1 MARMLLA
8 PVLRKYTLIRTPSQV
23 SKSQSLAAHGQPN
36 ENYPSPFKQLNIQAL
51 RPSNVIEV
59 PAEIPNATLNRF
71 DCSSSTGASSS
82 LYRGGILAKRQNTT
96 DNVSFPIP
104 PPTFSVK
111 RTLQPLYRN
120 ITSKP
125 APSIQHLHQTITK
138 VPVIIPQNTSI
149 NVGLDTSS
157 WNVSEVRIPKP
168 NKRQNPVLCDGHYV
182 VPPPPPLQPISQ
194 NIIQAPVASNN
205 TVPFHPIKLF
215 TPAVRNFNETTKKD
229 SEANTEFSPV
239 SGTSKSVRTT
249 KLSLNK
255 KNRKE
260 NSACVLS
267 VNQGKIVVQ
276 RSHEI
281 LENEPPSRE
290 QEQDDV
296 LPRSQTQENESPSQ
310 EQVNVLR
317 RSHECQREMTK
328 IVSVEPL
335 KPYHKQTDYDQSE
348 MFTATIRVN
357 LRDKEEACQ
366 WLSDFKESSFSD
378 WRVRRCYPE
387 NTKCLIWKKGYRCNH
402 NTLAQYRESK
412 PHVKHTE
419 CDAYISITVKNLNMK
434 RSADKLLKTFPCE
447 IILHNCHNHPI
458 HASDALRHR
467 RPTSR
472 ITDIF
477 LELYRKDHSPSS
489 ALSTHKYDLQVK
501 HPKDWF
507 EVLADG
513 AECPNLQWCY
523 HLYRKTFLKEYGPSS
538 GQGMLKSLSEAIDKY
553 NAEVGSVCAIVETCR
568 GDDLI
573 IAFCSPLMKR
583 VHQHLKSS
591 GEINFLDSGGSM
603 DRHNSR
609 IFTFLAPS
617 VAGALPLGMIITSS
631 ESEDVLSEGMRL
643 LKSILPPDAFYGRGP
658 DRGPEV
664 IMTDDSKSERN
675 SLENSWPG
683 IILLLCFFHVLQA
696 FWTYIW
702 DSKHKVDAKDKEEVF
717 FIFKTWCYSE
727 TLEEFEDRYQAMLSN
742 PLICNNSLLVKHIN
756 GFTRLESYF
765 ERRIAAVV
773 NNRRENYW
781 SSKHYITPSKLEPLH
796 CAESS
801 KQHIYLVKNAEKQTT
816 YTVDMQLEI
825 CSYPVGKN
833 GAPCKHQYA
842 VVKRFNL
849 STSQFLPYED
859 EAAKAV
865 LHQIMTTAPVK
876 PGWYAHLKT
885 GPATPN
891 GKICS
896 TSENSPRE
904 ILDEEE
910 FQDDITSSTTTE
922 IEVPLV
928 TSESSL
934 NEAQARAFKVWESIN
949 LFISNGLKEKPDVF
963 VSAVEKFGSQ
973 FNKGRAL
980 SENSVLSAM
989 HTFSINSFGA
999 KASKRGRY
1007 IKVNNAAMIRR
1018 KYASLGGRKCTQ
1030 QGRPAK
1036 AAFTA
1041 EHGYSASR
1049 NIVPSWNRCSQRKGP
1064 VPHNLSVRIQ
1074 QQVAR
1079 NRKK

>member
-1 MARMLLA
+1 
-8 PVLRKYTLIRTPSQV
+8 
-23 SKSQSLAAHGQPN
+23 
-36 ENYPSPFKQLNIQAL
+36 
-51 RPSNVIEV
+51 
-59 PAEIPNATLNRF
+59 
-71 DCSSSTGASSS
+71 
-82 LYRGGILAKRQNTT
+82 
-96 DNVSFPIP
+96 
-104 PPTFSVK
+104 
-111 RTLQPLYRN
+111 
-120 ITSKP
+120 
-125 APSIQHLHQTITK
+125 
-138 VPVIIPQNTSI
+138 
-149 NVGLDTSS
+149 
-157 WNVSEVRIPKP
+157 
-168 NKRQNPVLCDGHYV
+168 
-182 VPPPPPLQPISQ
+182 
-194 NIIQAPVASNN
+194 
-205 TVPFHPIKLF
+205 
-215 TPAVRNFNETTKKD
+215 
-229 SEANTEFSPV
+229 
-239 SGTSKSVRTT
+239 
-249 KLSLNK
+249 
-255 KNRKE
+255 
-260 NSACVLS
+260 
-267 VNQGKIVVQ
+267 
-276 RSHEI
+276 
-281 LENEPPSRE
+281 
-290 QEQDDV
+290 
-296 LPRSQTQENESPSQ
+296 
-310 EQVNVLR
+310 
-317 RSHECQREMTK
+317 
-328 IVSVEPL
+328 
-335 KPYHKQTDYDQSE
+335 

-357 LRDKEEACQ
+357 LRDKEKACQ

-675 SLENSWPG
+675 SLENSWPVRV
-683 IILLLCFFHVLQA
+683 LLLCLFHVLQA

-756 GFTRLESYF
+756 GLYVRSSEWALCYRDEILIRGNDTNNYSEIAIRQFKDQVFFRVKAYSPVQLFDFFSTRLESYF

-825 CSYPVGKN
+825 CSCPVGKN
-833 GAPCKHQYA
+833 RAPCKHQYA
-842 VVKRFNL
+842 VVKGFNL

-891 GKICS
+891 G
-896 TSENSPRE
+896 
-904 ILDEEE
+904 
-910 FQDDITSSTTTE
+910 
-922 IEVPLV
+922 V
-928 TSESSL
+928 
-934 NEAQARAFKVWESIN
+934 
-949 LFISNGLKEKPDVF
+949 
-963 VSAVEKFGSQ
+963 
-973 FNKGRAL
+973 
-980 SENSVLSAM
+980 
-989 HTFSINSFGA
+989 
-999 KASKRGRY
+999 
-1007 IKVNNAAMIRR
+1007 
-1018 KYASLGGRKCTQ
+1018 
-1030 QGRPAK
+1030 
-1036 AAFTA
+1036 
-1041 EHGYSASR
+1041 
-1049 NIVPSWNRCSQRKGP
+1049 
-1064 VPHNLSVRIQ
+1064 
-1074 QQVAR
+1074 
-1079 NRKK
+1079 